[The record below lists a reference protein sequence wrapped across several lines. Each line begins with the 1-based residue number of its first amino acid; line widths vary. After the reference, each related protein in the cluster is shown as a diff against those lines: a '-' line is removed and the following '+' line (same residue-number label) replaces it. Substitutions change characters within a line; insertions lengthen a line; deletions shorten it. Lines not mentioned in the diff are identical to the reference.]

1 MKLKTTLLAVILIFS
16 ILVGCNNQSNNEVSN
31 DTNKNIEK
39 GNSLYKEKT
48 NNIDIKISVASV
60 AISQILS

>member
-1 MKLKTTLLAVILIFS
+1 MKLKTTLLSVILIFS

-39 GNSLYKEKT
+39 ENSLYKEKA
-48 NNIDIKISVASV
+48 NIDIKISVASV